1 MLAALALAGAT
12 AAARAE
18 PALESAVKAAY
29 LARLPGFVD
38 WPGRPARG
46 GPPLVLCLLGDGPV
60 AQDVRRGVGFGRE
73 PRPLSIRT
81 LDSADAA
88 SGCDILFASGSP
100 GQPAQAALEAV
111 RGRPVLTITDER
123 GGQAQGM
130 IHFRLLRGRVRFQVD
145 VAEASRAGLSI
156 SSKLLRLA
164 QTVRR

>member
-1 MLAALALAGAT
+1 MNARDRILGRLR
-12 AAARAE
+12 AAAPHGAGLND
-18 PALESAVKAAY
+18 LEHRIDAHFDARRDDASPNV
-29 LARLPGFVD
+29 LAQRM
-38 WPGRPARG
+38 
-46 GPPLVLCLLGDGPV
+46 
-60 AQDVRRGVGFGRE
+60 Q
-73 PRPLSIRT
+73 S
-81 LDSADAA
+81 
-88 SGCDILFASGSP
+88 
-100 GQPAQAALEAV
+100 ALEAV